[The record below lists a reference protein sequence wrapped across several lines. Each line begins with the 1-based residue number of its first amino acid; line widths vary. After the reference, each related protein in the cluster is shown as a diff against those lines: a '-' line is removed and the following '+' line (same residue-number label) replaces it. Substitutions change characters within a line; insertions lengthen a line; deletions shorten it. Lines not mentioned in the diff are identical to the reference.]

1 VEQLVESNVIKL
13 VLAQVDVLYSNSMI
27 EAWWRSL
34 KHQWLYLITL
44 DTKETVAELVGFY
57 VTQHN
62 IVIPHFALDG
72 LTPDEAY
79 FGTGANVRAQLTAAR
94 LRAQQDRLADN

>member
-79 FGTGANVRAQLTAAR
+79 FGTGANARGTIAAGWMSCER
-94 LRAQQDRLADN
+94 KS